1 MKSLYSAL
9 KEVDD
14 PFDGDVDPELLRQAE
29 ARARAI
35 REQEAEEEIQAEV
48 TAALAE
54 PVAPAAAAASAAE
67 TQEREAQTSKASTA
81 TDQGAEAEVKAA
93 TPAATA
99 VPAESTE
106 VSSEA
111 PAMAPELAATALGSA
126 LAKATVIHERE
137 QVRSLHDMKRA
148 GMGVDGLITRGDE
161 PLRLPKG
168 PLMSYEES
176 LKALGIPPRPQTWP
190 VVMAWPSQ
198 RVLDRFMAPGV
209 TIDQKAQ
216 MVRELME
223 LNERMLRRSRQI
235 KEWLERHNPLEEQDK
250 HSQNVVKAA
259 TADPHYGIRWATLI
273 NPGIQD
279 KTLMT
284 SVLSWGYCTAK
295 TADGGSMRVHE
306 DSISFGGKGL
316 GPVCYTPQSVS
327 LAIREAQNRGWGKI
341 NMQGSYEF
349 GMMAIKAAKEAGI
362 EATIS
367 YAGRGVMSWKTYTV
381 KVMPNAPMPEMV
393 DPHQSRPDVA
403 SPDAGSSPEAGPAG
417 KAGEP
422 KVIPDRKGPSPIPG
436 AQRARKAAEP
446 APAEETAAPSL

>member
-1 MKSLYSAL
+1 MKNLYAAL

-48 TAALAE
+48 ASVMAAPATPKPSAPTETDAAATPEGVAQNATAPAE
-54 PVAPAAAAASAAE
+54 APAAEGAQAPDAE
-67 TQEREAQTSKASTA
+67 TA
-81 TDQGAEAEVKAA
+81 
-93 TPAATA
+93 
-99 VPAESTE
+99 
-106 VSSEA
+106 
-111 PAMAPELAATALGSA
+111 AMAPELAASPAGQS
-126 LAKATVIHERE
+126 LAKARVTHESARMRAFHDLK
-137 QVRSLHDMKRA
+137 RS
-148 GMGVDGLITRGDE
+148 GMGVDGLITRGDA
-161 PLRLPKG
+161 PVRLPKG
-168 PLMSYEES
+168 PELSHADS
-176 LKALGIPPRPQTWP
+176 PQALGIPPRPQTWP
-190 VVMAWPSQ
+190 VVMAYPSQ

-209 TIDQKAQ
+209 TPEQKAQ
-216 MVRELME
+216 MVHELME

-235 KEWLERHNPLEEQDK
+235 KEWLDQHNPIDEQDK
-250 HSQNVVKAA
+250 ASQKLVKAA
-259 TADPHYGIRWATLI
+259 TTDPHYGIRWATLI

-381 KVMPNAPMPEMV
+381 KVMPNAPMPEMG
-393 DPHQSRPDVA
+393 DPHQSRPDAA
-403 SPDAGSSPEAGPAG
+403 SPDAGSSPEAGSGPAG

-422 KVIPDRKGPSPIPG
+422 KVIPDRKGASPIPG

-446 APAEETAAPSL
+446 APAEEAAAPSL